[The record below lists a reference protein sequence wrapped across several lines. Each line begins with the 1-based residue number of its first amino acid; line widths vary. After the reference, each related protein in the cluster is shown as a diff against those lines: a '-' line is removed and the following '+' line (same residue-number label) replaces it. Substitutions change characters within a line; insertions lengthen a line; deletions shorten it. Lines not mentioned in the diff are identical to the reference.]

1 MKLWMWIVIAVVVA
15 ILVLQLIP
23 YGRNHNNPPVVAEPA
38 WDSPA
43 TRTAFMQA
51 CGDCHSNETT
61 WPWYSQVAPMS
72 WLIQHDVDEG
82 RAAFNVSEWGRPENE
97 GDHSAELVREGEMP
111 PSYYTVMHPT
121 AKLSASAQQAL
132 IDGLTATFGSEGGG
146 QERERD

>member
-1 MKLWMWIVIAVVVA
+1 MAPQIALRDIHQATAPSWWPLAPGWWIVIAVVVA

-82 RAAFNVSEWGRPENE
+82 R
-97 GDHSAELVREGEMP
+97 
-111 PSYYTVMHPT
+111 T
-121 AKLSASAQQAL
+121 
-132 IDGLTATFGSEGGG
+132 
-146 QERERD
+146 